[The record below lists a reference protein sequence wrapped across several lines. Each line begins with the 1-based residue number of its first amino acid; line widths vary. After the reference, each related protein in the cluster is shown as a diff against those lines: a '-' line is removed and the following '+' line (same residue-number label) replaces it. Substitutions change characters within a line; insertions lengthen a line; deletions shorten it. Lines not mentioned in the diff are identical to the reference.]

1 MLRRPLIRASSF
13 SFQLTR
19 STACVSAYRTV
30 HTRSAVVTSPCGR
43 HRVSPLTAERCSR
56 QRRQYLVA
64 GQKNDTIYALSTA
77 QGTAGI
83 AVIRV
88 SGPSC
93 HEVYTGLCPGRPLPK
108 ARYASVRTLF
118 HPQGDGS
125 NVLDS
130 SAMVLHLP
138 GPKTV
143 TGEDVLELHV
153 HGGSATVKAV
163 LSAIAACH
171 ASSGS
176 IRYAEPGEF
185 TKRAFLN
192 DRLDLAQV
200 ESLSDTLSA
209 QTEQQRRAA
218 VRGSNGA
225 LGRTY
230 DEWRHKLLEARAEI
244 EAIIDFSEDQHFDE
258 SPTDLLANVSRQVE
272 EILRGI
278 EVHEGA
284 SQRSELL
291 RNGIRIALV
300 GPPNAGKSSLMNQ
313 IVGRE
318 ASIVSGEA
326 GTTRDIVE
334 AHLDIRGYLCTF
346 ADTAGFRSDD
356 SLGMPGSSSGG
367 VIGAVEREG
376 IRRARAKALE
386 SDVIM
391 VLASIE
397 RDSSGENSLFYDA
410 ETLQLLKSVGKGMV
424 VVNKCDGV
432 PTDEL
437 EMLVDEFVATAL
449 GKAEGLPAK
458 PMLISCKEAQAPTTQ
473 VQDPGG
479 VHKVVSRL
487 VTLFSDMTA
496 LPIDQQDL
504 HGVTERQR
512 QLLVQCRQHLEDYVG
527 NTASEDDMDELN
539 FVVAAEDLRYAAN
552 CLARI
557 TGRGETGNVEEVLG
571 VIFEN
576 RI

>member
-1 MLRRPLIRASSF
+1 
-13 SFQLTR
+13 
-19 STACVSAYRTV
+19 VSAHRTLR
-30 HTRSAVVTSPCGR
+30 TGSAVFASPRGR
-43 HRVSPLTAERCSR
+43 PKVSPLSGEPCLH
-56 QRRQYLVA
+56 QQQQYLVA
-64 GQKNDTIYALSTA
+64 SQKNDTIYALSTA

-88 SGPSC
+88 SGPAC
-93 HEVYTGLCPGRPLPK
+93 HEVYAGLCPGRPLPK

-130 SAMVLHLP
+130 SAMVLYLP

-143 TGEDVLELHV
+143 TGEDVLEFHV

-163 LSAIAACH
+163 LAAISACP
-171 ASSGS
+171 ASAGRV
-176 IRYAEPGEF
+176 RYAEPGEF

-272 EILRGI
+272 EILGGI
-278 EVHEGA
+278 AVHEGA

-346 ADTAGFRSDD
+346 ADTAGFRSDN
-356 SLGMPGSSSGG
+356 SPGISGSSSEGI
-367 VIGAVEREG
+367 IGDIEREG

-397 RDSSGENSLFYDA
+397 RDSSGENSLLCDA
-410 ETLQLLKSVGKGMV
+410 ETLQLLKSVGRGV
-424 VVNKCDGV
+424 VVINKCDGV

-437 EMLVDEFVATAL
+437 EVLVDDFVATTL
-449 GKAEGLPAK
+449 EKVEGVSAK
-458 PMLISCKEAQAPTTQ
+458 PMLISCKEAQAPKAQ
-473 VQDPGG
+473 IQDPGG
-479 VHKVVSRL
+479 VHKVVNCL
-487 VTLFSDMTA
+487 ATLFSDLTA
-496 LPIDQQDL
+496 LPLDLQDL

-512 QLLVQCRQHLEDYVG
+512 QLLAQCRKHLEDYVG
-527 NTASEDDMDELN
+527 NTASEDVMDELN

-576 RI
+576 LI

>member
-1 MLRRPLIRASSF
+1 MWS
-13 SFQLTR
+13 
-19 STACVSAYRTV
+19 
-30 HTRSAVVTSPCGR
+30 
-43 HRVSPLTAERCSR
+43 
-56 QRRQYLVA
+56 
-64 GQKNDTIYALSTA
+64 QKNDTIYALSTA

-88 SGPSC
+88 SGPAC

-118 HPQGDGS
+118 HPRSDGS

-130 SAMVLHLP
+130 SAVVLYLP

-143 TGEDVLELHV
+143 TGEDILELHV
-153 HGGSATVKAV
+153 HGGSATVRAV
-163 LSAIAACH
+163 LSAVPACP
-171 ASSGS
+171 ASSGK

-230 DEWRHKLLEARAEI
+230 DDWRHKLLDARAEI

-272 EILRGI
+272 EILQGI
-278 EVHEGA
+278 EMHEGA

-346 ADTAGFRSDD
+346 ADTAGFRSDNTP
-356 SLGMPGSSSGG
+356 GMPGASREG
-367 VIGAVEREG
+367 VIGTIEREG

-397 RDSSGENSLFYDA
+397 RDSTGDNSLLYDA
-410 ETLQLLKSVGKGMV
+410 ETLELLKSVGKGIV
-424 VVNKCDGV
+424 VVNKCDGA
-432 PTDEL
+432 PRDEVEL
-437 EMLVDEFVATAL
+437 LVGDFVATTVERV
-449 GKAEGLPAK
+449 EGLPTE
-458 PMLISCKEAQAPTTQ
+458 PILISCKEAQTRNAQ
-473 VQDPGG
+473 IQDPGG
-479 VHKVVSRL
+479 VHKVVNRL
-487 VTLFSDMTA
+487 ATLFSDMTA
-496 LPIDQQDL
+496 LPPDQQDL

-527 NTASEDDMDELN
+527 NTSSEDVMDELN

-571 VIFEN
+571 VIFEK
-576 RI
+576 

>member
-1 MLRRPLIRASSF
+1 MLTLSI
-13 SFQLTR
+13 FQ
-19 STACVSAYRTV
+19 
-30 HTRSAVVTSPCGR
+30 
-43 HRVSPLTAERCSR
+43 
-56 QRRQYLVA
+56 
-64 GQKNDTIYALSTA
+64 
-77 QGTAGI
+77 
-83 AVIRV
+83 
-88 SGPSC
+88 
-93 HEVYTGLCPGRPLPK
+93 VYMGLCPGRPLPK

-118 HPQGDGS
+118 HPRSDGT

-130 SAMVLHLP
+130 SAMVLYLP
-138 GPKTV
+138 GPRTV

-163 LSAIAACH
+163 LSAIAASP
-171 ASSGS
+171 ASGGS

-218 VRGSNGA
+218 VRGSNGV

-230 DEWRHKLLEARAEI
+230 DEWRHRLLEARAEI

-258 SPTDLLANVSRQVE
+258 SPMDLLANVSRQVE
-272 EILRGI
+272 EILQGI

-346 ADTAGFRSDD
+346 ADTAGFRSDNTP
-356 SLGMPGSSSGG
+356 GITGSSNEG
-367 VIGAVEREG
+367 VIGVIEREG

-397 RDSSGENSLFYDA
+397 RDSSGENC
-410 ETLQLLKSVGKGMV
+410 LLHSGGQQVRW
-424 VVNKCDGV
+424 V
-432 PTDEL
+432 PRDEL
-437 EMLVDEFVATAL
+437 EMLVEDFVATAL
-449 GKAEGLPAK
+449 EKVEGVPAEPL
-458 PMLISCKEAQAPTTQ
+458 LISCKEAQTRTAQ
-473 VQDPGG
+473 IRDPGG
-479 VHKVVSRL
+479 VHQVVDRL
-487 VTLFSDMTA
+487 ATLFSDMTA
-496 LPIDQQDL
+496 LPPDQQDL

-527 NTASEDDMDELN
+527 NTSSEDVMDELN

-571 VIFEN
+571 VIFEK
-576 RI
+576 

>member
-1 MLRRPLIRASSF
+1 PCLHQQRPYVAAS
-13 SFQLTR
+13 
-19 STACVSAYRTV
+19 V
-30 HTRSAVVTSPCGR
+30 
-43 HRVSPLTAERCSR
+43 
-56 QRRQYLVA
+56 
-64 GQKNDTIYALSTA
+64 KNDTIYALSTA

-88 SGPSC
+88 SGPAC

-118 HPQGDGS
+118 HPQSEGT

-130 SAMVLHLP
+130 SAMVLYLP

-153 HGGSATVKAV
+153 HGGSATAKAV
-163 LSAIAACH
+163 LSAVSACPVT
-171 ASSGS
+171 SGS

-230 DEWRHKLLEARAEI
+230 DEWRQKLLDARAEI

-272 EILRGI
+272 EILQGI

-346 ADTAGFRSDD
+346 ADTAGFRPDKSP
-356 SLGMPGSSSGG
+356 GTAGSSNQG
-367 VIGAVEREG
+367 VIGGIEREG

-397 RDSSGENSLFYDA
+397 RDSSGDILLVFDA
-410 ETLQLLKSVGKGMV
+410 ETVELLESVGRGIV

-432 PTDEL
+432 PKDEL
-437 EMLVDEFVATAL
+437 EMLVDGFVSKAL
-449 GKAEGLPAK
+449 KKVETICAE
-458 PMLISCKEAQAPTTQ
+458 PMLISCKEAQARPAQ
-473 VQDPGG
+473 IQDPGN

-487 VTLFSDMTA
+487 ATLFSDMTA
-496 LPIDQQDL
+496 LPPDQQDL

-527 NTASEDDMDELN
+527 NTSSEDAMDELN

-571 VIFEN
+571 VIFEK
-576 RI
+576 

>member
-1 MLRRPLIRASSF
+1 MLAP
-13 SFQLTR
+13 T
-19 STACVSAYRTV
+19 TA
-30 HTRSAVVTSPCGR
+30 
-43 HRVSPLTAERCSR
+43 
-56 QRRQYLVA
+56 
-64 GQKNDTIYALSTA
+64 
-77 QGTAGI
+77 
-83 AVIRV
+83 
-88 SGPSC
+88 
-93 HEVYTGLCPGRPLPK
+93 VYTGLCPGRHLPK
-108 ARYASVRTLF
+108 ARYASVRTIF
-118 HPQGDGS
+118 HPRSEGT

-130 SAMVLHLP
+130 SAMVLYLP

-163 LSAIAACH
+163 LSAVSACPFT
-171 ASSGS
+171 SGS

-230 DEWRHKLLEARAEI
+230 DEWRQKLLDARAEI

-272 EILRGI
+272 EILQCI

-346 ADTAGFRSDD
+346 ADTAGFRPDKSP
-356 SLGMPGSSSGG
+356 GTAGSSNHG
-367 VIGAVEREG
+367 VIGAIEREG

-397 RDSSGENSLFYDA
+397 RDSSGDIVLVFDA
-410 ETLQLLKSVGKGMV
+410 ETLELLKSVGRGIV
-424 VVNKCDGV
+424 VINKCDDV
-432 PTDEL
+432 PKDEL
-437 EMLVDEFVATAL
+437 EMLVDGFVSKAL
-449 GKAEGLPAK
+449 KKVETICAK
-458 PMLISCKEAQAPTTQ
+458 PMLISCKEAQARPAQ
-473 VQDPGG
+473 IQDPGN

-487 VTLFSDMTA
+487 ATLFSDMTA
-496 LPIDQQDL
+496 LPPDQQDL

-512 QLLVQCRQHLEDYVG
+512 QLLVQCRKHLEDYVG
-527 NTASEDDMDELN
+527 NTSSEDAMDELN

-571 VIFEN
+571 VIFEK
-576 RI
+576 